1 MVCEI
6 TGYKSEAIKAYRLF
20 LRYASSTDP
29 NIKRA
34 QYRIK
39 TLGGTI

>member
-1 MVCEI
+1 
-6 TGYKSEAIKAYRLF
+6 
-20 LRYASSTDP
+20 LRYASNTDP
-29 NIKRA
+29 DIKRA